1 MFDVG
6 SGFFIYVRGQTM
18 LDIRLKQR
26 CLVFFWGFQGWNNVF
41 FMLMA
46 AEVLAAIV
54 SRVDGKCYY
63 YFFVIWL

>member
-6 SGFFIYVRGQTM
+6 SGFYIYVRGQAM
-18 LDIRLKQR
+18 LDTKLKQR
-26 CLVFFWGFQGWNNVF
+26 LVFFFGFQGWNNVF

-63 YFFVIWL
+63 YFFVVIWL